1 MRRHSNCQNM
11 QIQYLAPEMINQYYN
26 HQCDIWSLGILLYA
40 LLSGN
45 APFTG
50 SEDSSIIEKILKQPI
65 NLETSAWEGRSKE
78 VKQLLRKM
86 LEKNFEKRVTV
97 SEVLA
102 DPWMRR
108 HKQKKTSR
116 EAIGECLQNMI
127 RFTVGLMVCR
137 KSRVGCCFTAS
148 C

>member
-1 MRRHSNCQNM
+1 MRRHSNPVSM

-50 SEDSSIIEKILKQPI
+50 NSDSIIIGKILKQPI
-65 NLETSAWEGRSKE
+65 NLETSAWGQRSKE
-78 VKQLLRKM
+78 VKELLRKM

-102 DPWMRR
+102 DPWMRKF
-108 HKQKKTSR
+108 KQKKASR
-116 EAIGECLQNMI
+116 
-127 RFTVGLMVCR
+127 
-137 KSRVGCCFTAS
+137 
-148 C
+148 

>member
-1 MRRHSNCQNM
+1 M

-50 SEDSSIIEKILKQPI
+50 ASDSLIIEKILKQPI
-65 NLETSAWEGRSKE
+65 NLETAGWEGRSKE

-102 DPWMRR
+102 DPWLRR
-108 HKQKKTSR
+108 FRQKKASR
-116 EAIGECLQNMI
+116 EAIADCLHNMI
-127 RFTVGLMVCR
+127 RFTVGLSLSR
-137 KSRVGCCFTAS
+137 KSRAGCCFTAS